1 MGLRVAID
9 LDGTIADLSRAMH
22 VVATKYFGEARTAVP
37 EAAPDALDAVDTA
50 APTDRPSLRDLKL
63 RPSELD
69 ALWTE
74 VLRTKNFWTTLD
86 ETEPGI
92 VARIA
97 DLAAEGRW
105 DVLFITTRPTATGAT
120 TQVQSQQWLSA
131 HGFTHPSVYV
141 VKGSRGKVAD
151 ALGLDAVVDD
161 RFENCLDVATES
173 RAKAVLVWPGPT
185 EALGPGVARHGVIV
199 TRSIGAAIDQL
210 VEMDRAR
217 RGGVVQSIKRYL
229 RRH

>member
-9 LDGTIADLSRAMH
+9 LDGTVADLSRAMH
-22 VVATKYFGEARTAVP
+22 GVATKYFGASR
-37 EAAPDALDAVDTA
+37 TA
-50 APTDRPSLRDLKL
+50 APETRPDAPAPADRPTLQDLDL

-86 ETEPGI
+86 ETQPGV

-97 DLAAEGRW
+97 DLAAELRW

-141 VKGSRGKVAD
+141 VKGSRGKVAA
-151 ALGLDAVVDD
+151 ALDLDAVVDD
-161 RFENCLDVATES
+161 RPENCLDVATES
-173 RAKAVLVWPGPT
+173 HAKAVLVWPGSP
-185 EALGPGVARHGVIV
+185 EALGPGVGRHGVIV

-217 RGGVVQSIKRYL
+217 RGGVVQSIKRLL